1 MKLIYEHK
9 RIFGLDLMRAAAIF
23 LVLIGHCGYFLPNN
37 GGYLQQIL
45 SVFGFF
51 GVEVFFVLSGFLI
64 GKILLQ
70 MFEANFTLESAILFV
85 KRRWFRTLPNYYLIL
100 LVNFFVAFYIGYE
113 VTYSWR
119 YFFFLQN
126 FASPL
131 LPFFPES
138 WSLSIEEYAYLILPF
153 SLLIAAQFSNKIK
166 QFVTVTLALII
177 IIQILKFAYNANN
190 PATTLMEWNVAL
202 KSVVIYRLDAIFFGV
217 LASVA
222 YVKRNEF
229 WLRWKYSS
237 AIIGS
242 VLFLLLFIGVG
253 YFQISIQKFP
263 MFWNIF
269 YLPLNS
275 LAVLLFLPLLSEWRT
290 VPNIISKPITIIS
303 VLSYSMYLLHYS
315 IVLQL
320 MRHHFDLT
328 NSPSKE
334 YIYFGVAYFVI
345 TISLSYIL
353 YRFYEKPMTDLRE
366 SAGTANLER
375 FFPLS
380 RFYKKR

>member
-9 RIFGLDLMRAAAIF
+9 RIFGLDLVRAGAIL
-23 LVLIGHCGYFLPNN
+23 LVLIGHCGYFLPDN
-37 GGYLQQIL
+37 GGHLQQIL

-64 GKILLQ
+64 GKILFQ
-70 MFEANFTLESAILFV
+70 MFEASLTLDSVILFL

-100 LVNFFVAFYIGYE
+100 LINFFVAYYIGYE
-113 VTYSWR
+113 VNHSWR

-138 WSLSIEEYAYLILPF
+138 WSLSIEEYAYLILPLA
-153 SLLIAAQFSNKIK
+153 LLIGYQFANKTK
-166 QFVTVTLALII
+166 QFITVVLSLIAI
-177 IIQILKFAYNANN
+177 VQILKFSYNASN
-190 PATTLMEWNVAL
+190 PVTTLMEWNIGL
-202 KSVVIYRLDAIFFGV
+202 KAVVIYRLDAIFFGV

-222 YVKRNEF
+222 YIKRNEF
-229 WLRWKYSS
+229 WRKTKIL
-237 AIIGS
+237 AAGIG
-242 VLFLLLFIGVG
+242 FLLVVLLFVGVG
-253 YFQISIQKFP
+253 YFQILIDKFP
-263 MFWNIF
+263 MFWNVF

-275 LAVLLFLPLLSEWRT
+275 LAVLLFLPLLSEWKTAPT
-290 VPNIISKPITIIS
+290 VISKPITIIS
-303 VLSYSMYLLHYS
+303 VLSYSLYLVHYS

-320 MRHHFDLT
+320 LRFKYDLGDT
-328 NSPSKE
+328 FKD
-334 YIYFGVAYFVI
+334 YATFTLMYFAI
-345 TISLSYIL
+345 TFFLSYLL

-366 SAGTANLER
+366 IAGIANLER

-380 RFYKKR
+380 RFYKKP